1 MIQVINLNRD
11 KCLTIPLIDIPQVL
25 YCSESK
31 ITQLFLKN
39 TTIDT
44 KILKHLIIL
53 KAKKIPTVNK
63 TIGNTG
69 NFLKILLN
77 LISKT

>member
-1 MIQVINLNRD
+1 MIQVTNLNRD
-11 KCLTIPLIDIPQVL
+11 KCLTILLIDIPQAL
-25 YCSESK
+25 YFSESN

-44 KILKHLIIL
+44 KILKHLIML
-53 KAKKIPTVNK
+53 KTKKIPPVNK

-69 NFLKILLN
+69 NFLKILRN